1 LLRESQNPR
10 IGKQIGI
17 FEDIWRV
24 IRDKGPGSY
33 INKNLPKENSPSVK
47 GMKEA
52 SATTWLLRLLILWE
66 YWRGVANISIVL
78 FASDEMRGEAAPF

>member
-33 INKNLPKENSPSVK
+33 INKNLPKE
-47 GMKEA
+47 
-52 SATTWLLRLLILWE
+52 TLR
-66 YWRGVANISIVL
+66 RSKA
-78 FASDEMRGEAAPF
+78 